1 MKSWLNRYMSL
12 FLICILFFTSFGCTH
27 EKKVYES
34 TPEQLI
40 AEFRNYFINSTKKY
54 TDSIVIVEGIVSV
67 IVYPKDGFFLDEC
80 IMYLGGVEYDN
91 KRRTGDHVSCQ
102 MKHSEPKTYI
112 GNKIKIKGKFAEADL
127 LRNELYIS
135 LKDCEKEKEKE
146 KEKE

>member
-102 MKHSEPKTYI
+102 MKHSEPRLILVTKS
-112 GNKIKIKGKFAEADL
+112 
-127 LRNELYIS
+127 R
-135 LKDCEKEKEKE
+135 LKVNLQKQIF
-146 KEKE
+146 

>member
-1 MKSWLNRYMSL
+1 MKLWLNKYIIL
-12 FLICILFFTSFGCTH
+12 FLICILSFTSCTY

-40 AEFRNYFINSTKKY
+40 AEFRNYFVNSTKKY
-54 TDSIVIVEGIVSV
+54 TDSIIVVEGTVSV

-80 IMYLGGVEYDN
+80 IMYLGGVKYDN

-102 MKHSEPKTYI
+102 MKHIEPKTYI

-127 LRNELYIS
+127 LRNELYIA
-135 LKDCEKEKEKE
+135 LKDCEIEKEKE
-146 KEKE
+146 